1 MSQLPTPLTTPA
13 PVGAP
18 ALKPPRR
25 QHRRAA
31 WIVAIA
37 ADALQWGL
45 LPMFGLGALSPFN
58 NVLDVVVGAALW
70 RLLGWHWALLPTFVA
85 ELLPGVDLVPCW
97 TAAVFLATRGKPP
110 GAPASAATALPPE
123 PRPPQP

>member
-1 MSQLPTPLTTPA
+1 MTTSNLPA
-13 PVGAP
+13 PVSP
-18 ALKPPRR
+18 LPTALKPRRR

-31 WIVAIA
+31 WIVALA
-37 ADALQWGL
+37 ADGLQWVL
-45 LPMFGLGALSPFN
+45 FPMFGLGALSPFN
-58 NVLDVVVGAALW
+58 NALDVVTGAVLW

-110 GAPASAATALPPE
+110 EVPATPAPPAAPA
-123 PRPPQP
+123 PQP